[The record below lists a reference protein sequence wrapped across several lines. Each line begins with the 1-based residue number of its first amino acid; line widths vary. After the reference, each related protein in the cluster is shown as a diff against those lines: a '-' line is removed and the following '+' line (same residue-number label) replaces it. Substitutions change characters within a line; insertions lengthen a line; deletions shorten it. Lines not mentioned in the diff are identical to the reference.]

1 MMKAEGESVKFM
13 QSVIDIGTLIVHTPG
28 ICGGRP
34 RIASTRVSVQ
44 RIAAW
49 YKMGLN
55 AEEIVERMGNLTLA
69 QVYAAL
75 TYYHANREEIEV
87 YLSAEKADYERLAA
101 EMGQLA

>member
-1 MMKAEGESVKFM
+1 M
-13 QSVIDIGTLIVHTPG
+13 QSVIDIGTLIVRTPG
-28 ICGGRP
+28 ILGGRP
-34 RIASTRVSVQ
+34 RIDGTRVSIQ
-44 RIAAW
+44 RVAAW

-75 TYYHANREEIEV
+75 TYYHANSEEIEA
-87 YLSAEKADYERLAA
+87 YLATEKADYTRLAA

>member
-1 MMKAEGESVKFM
+1 MPTLT
-13 QSVIDIGTLIVHTPG
+13 DIGTLIVRTPET
-28 ICGGRP
+28 CGGRP
-34 RIASTRVSVQ
+34 RIAGTRISVQ

-49 YKMGLN
+49 YKTGLN

-75 TYYHANREEIEV
+75 TYYHANREEIEA
-87 YLSAEKADYERLAA
+87 YLTTEKVDYERLAG